1 MSNLPEQTQALFLQG
16 LRDLNTATFNS
27 LYKNKRGPAE
37 AIGRRL
43 GPVATAG
50 AGLGVAGPVGVL
62 AGIVGQGAGGAIGR
76 AIDRATGATQPEVLA
91 RARVLSREGQRR
103 NLQVSPIAQ
112 DLEAEAQ
119 SAQARA
125 TTNLDAYN
133 QMANQMGL
141 PRGGGWAAS
150 VARTGNEFAPGFVDI
165 EDPIRAVEDLA
176 RAGALS
182 PTRAQELIQD
192 RTARPTEAEMR
203 LITDYVVSAASQMN
217 RGAWNA
223 PQGTQGTGTTQNA
236 SQGLPS
242 PPVTAVGN
250 PEAYSEKM
258 ASVSALNEAIRAQ
271 QMTPEQRAQAE
282 AVINAKSRQDK
293 EAALGQGTGNPAVDS
308 LLRSAVNMTSARSR
322 DPGAPR
328 ARAPM
333 GVNPFANNDPT
344 TRRTQRGG
352 LQVNPFSGNQG
363 RPEEGRR
370 TPGARDRVD
379 TRGLGFVPGTPGL
392 VPAIRVDGKVYA
404 GRGTHLDV
412 LNKVPPELRPKAA
425 ADANSRGFVTEDGR
439 FLSRRKAQDYAVDN
453 DLIREDAPSWAW
465 DSQELI
471 AENLRSP
478 RGFAQQGNNRPTD
491 QRTNVP
497 ALRAPN
503 PREDLDLSFNI
514 GGRIFDQ
521 DGNEV
526 QDYQNFKPG
535 DRVVLTTDYGPFKAG
550 ATATV
555 VGPGNNNKLP
565 EDTFDYTDEDED
577 DLEIQARSLVEVK
590 WDNPRTKIEGEDW
603 RIVDQSNLI
612 PESEAPRQRALPA
625 PPRPALQD
633 ATAASEP
640 LEGLPTKIASIPY
653 PVGPD
658 PDLRGVAEQYMADAG
673 MPYNPARK
681 YVRIMDK
688 QGNSVDGRKEN
699 SEAIAKAFDALPV
712 DNMSDP
718 LVRASYE
725 AVARETLAQYEAL
738 KKLGVKI
745 EFNPEP
751 NKDPYNGPWGAFRDF
766 RENRHLYVFPTN
778 DTRDPSGAS
787 YGSSGALANEDP
799 MLRVVEG
806 EDWGHGIPV
815 TVNDIFRAV
824 HDIFGHFKEGVGFRW
839 DGEEN
844 AWRAHAAM
852 YSPLARLAMTTET
865 RGQNSWLNFGPHGE
879 SNRTAKTE
887 DTVFADQ
894 KKAILP
900 AWAHY
905 TGAEDFLN
913 PVNIEQ
919 LRVENNAQLPEP
931 PKRSGRQVKGPRT
944 QLSLPG
950 VLTEGSPSVRDTTSV
965 PEILN
970 GTFSGFLIG
979 EKFIQKSKGGK
990 VTLPGVGEYFDSR
1003 TPRILKPTAE
1013 DMDRVINATTE
1024 EAVFQLGNARSGKGW
1039 YSESTREAIDIA
1051 SARIP
1056 ELKDNPALQVV
1067 FFALASFHSGGNTPR
1082 EEGARAFRDL
1092 ENFMD
1097 TGLFS
1102 VSPGAP
1108 SRNYTE
1114 KEANLL
1120 NHIVRKFGGVEGAS
1134 EWLLSPHSQR
1144 EIYDTRIQSGS
1155 YGTAVPKHLRLNSK
1169 EPMLGMFIL
1178 GPKFGAYA
1186 LNKSGFE
1193 EYATK
1198 DMWAYRNFFR
1208 KTGTLTGPYPVDDKG
1223 IRETPAPGEAAMLDE
1238 VFQDVSRRIGASV
1251 ADTQAIL
1258 WFLEQRLYRELGVPG
1273 INSYTLADGAREYL
1287 RKSE

>member
-1 MSNLPEQTQALFLQG
+1 
-16 LRDLNTATFNS
+16 
-27 LYKNKRGPAE
+27 
-37 AIGRRL
+37 
-43 GPVATAG
+43 
-50 AGLGVAGPVGVL
+50 
-62 AGIVGQGAGGAIGR
+62 
-76 AIDRATGATQPEVLA
+76 
-91 RARVLSREGQRR
+91 
-103 NLQVSPIAQ
+103 
-112 DLEAEAQ
+112 LEAEAQ
-119 SAQARA
+119 AAQARA

-182 PTRAQELIQD
+182 PARAQELVQD

-223 PQGTQGTGTTQNA
+223 PQGTQGTGTAQNA

-242 PPVTAVGN
+242 PPVAAVGN

-258 ASVSALNEAIRAQ
+258 ASVSALNEAIRSQ

-322 DPGAPR
+322 DPGSPR
-328 ARAPM
+328 ARAQAPIDQM
-333 GVNPFANNDPT
+333 GAGDPT
-344 TRRTQRGG
+344 ARRTQRGG
-352 LQVNPFSGNQG
+352 LRVDPFSGSQQ
-363 RPEEGRR
+363 
-370 TPGARDRVD
+370 TPGQSRNARA
-379 TRGLGFVPGTPGL
+379 TG
-392 VPAIRVDGKVYA
+392 
-404 GRGTHLDV
+404 
-412 LNKVPPELRPKAA
+412 
-425 ADANSRGFVTEDGR
+425 
-439 FLSRRKAQDYAVDN
+439 
-453 DLIREDAPSWAW
+453 APQPS
-465 DSQELI
+465 
-471 AENLRSP
+471 
-478 RGFAQQGNNRPTD
+478 
-491 QRTNVP
+491 P
-497 ALRAPN
+497 ALMQP
-503 PREDLDLSFNI
+503 
-514 GGRIFDQ
+514 
-521 DGNEV
+521 
-526 QDYQNFKPG
+526 
-535 DRVVLTTDYGPFKAG
+535 
-550 ATATV
+550 
-555 VGPGNNNKLP
+555 
-565 EDTFDYTDEDED
+565 
-577 DLEIQARSLVEVK
+577 
-590 WDNPRTKIEGEDW
+590 
-603 RIVDQSNLI
+603 
-612 PESEAPRQRALPA
+612 
-625 PPRPALQD
+625 
-633 ATAASEP
+633 TAATEP

-839 DGEEN
+839 DGDEN

-944 QLSLPG
+944 QLDLPG
-950 VLTEGSPSVRDTTSV
+950 VLTEGSPSVKDTTSV

-979 EKFIQKSKGGK
+979 EKFIRKSKGGK

-1039 YSESTREAIDIA
+1039 FSESTREAIDIA

-1056 ELKDNPALQVV
+1056 ELKDNPALQTIL
-1067 FFALASFHSGGNTPR
+1067 FAVASYLSGGNTPR
-1082 EEGARAFRDL
+1082 EEGRRAFQAL
-1092 ENFMD
+1092 EDFMD

-1102 VSPGAP
+1102 VTPTTVG
-1108 SRNYTE
+1108 RNYTP
-1114 KEANLL
+1114 KEAQLL
-1120 NHIVRKFGGVEGAS
+1120 NHLIRKFGGVEGAA
-1134 EWLLSPHSQR
+1134 EWLMSPHSQR
-1144 EIYDTRIQSGS
+1144 EIYDTRVGSGA
-1155 YGTAVPKHLRLNSK
+1155 YGSQVPKHLRLTSN
-1169 EPMLGMFIL
+1169 EPMLGMFVL
-1178 GPKFGAYA
+1178 GEKFGPYA
-1186 LNKSGFE
+1186 LNKAGFE

-1208 KTGTLTGPYPVDDKG
+1208 KLGTLTGPVVAQKTGLRDGPS
-1223 IRETPAPGEAAMLDE
+1223 AGEASMLDE